1 MVVPALPT
9 GDDVVGLQPVPA
21 LTAIHGATPVS
32 GQYMATEPGGEVG
45 EGLSHA
51 KESAVARDQVDLD
64 LPGAEKNVQ
73 GLRTHP
79 GTGEHR
85 ETGLSRFT
93 IR

>member
-1 MVVPALPT
+1 MVAATPEPFH
-9 GDDVVGLQPVPA
+9 DVVGFEPIPA
-21 LTAIHGATPVS
+21 LTTVHGATPVS
-32 GQYMATEPGGEVG
+32 GQHMATEPGGEVG

-51 KESAVARDQVDLD
+51 KESALARDQVDLD

-73 GLRTHP
+73 GLGTHP